1 MVGDGWGHAD
11 EADEAYHDTGD
22 ENLDGL
28 EDSSE
33 QYSKNIDELES
44 KGEDA
49 SEDGGERVNH
59 HRPKKCKVS
68 GMKHGAKGKAS
79 IPKDEDEDTDE
90 DDIEETFERLNRC
103 KPGKQVGT
111 KQCKVD
117 GKKSDKGKG
126 VEGKG
131 TKGKGTKCQSTKG
144 KVGPPTHRSTHNK

>member
-1 MVGDGWGHAD
+1 MESEMVRDGRGHAD

-59 HRPKKCKVS
+59 HSTKKCKDS
-68 GMKHGAKGKAS
+68 GMMHGAKGKAS
-79 IPKDEDEDTDE
+79 IPMDGDEATDKDEDTDE
-90 DDIEETFERLNRC
+90 DDIEET
-103 KPGKQVGT
+103 
-111 KQCKVD
+111 
-117 GKKSDKGKG
+117 
-126 VEGKG
+126 
-131 TKGKGTKCQSTKG
+131 
-144 KVGPPTHRSTHNK
+144 